1 MTTILPLYHSED
13 FAILTTS
20 TDRLVF
26 PYAGITQVRFKGCV
40 LSPLNRLIEESTPNN
55 LYFLSAAM
63 LQYSGAKVKGKI
75 NEVEISKTNS
85 RHIATVH
92 GSSSLRR
99 SANVLRS
106 VRVEK
111 I

>member
-40 LSPLNRLIEESTPNN
+40 LSPPNRLIGESTPNN

-63 LQYSGAKVKGKI
+63 LHYSCAKVKKKI
-75 NEVEISKTNS
+75 NEVEIS
-85 RHIATVH
+85 VCPY
-92 GSSSLRR
+92 L
-99 SANVLRS
+99 VLYPQACFPTTS
-106 VRVEK
+106 VFCS
-111 I
+111 IPLPPFLSF